1 LEVATSFDDIIPNL
15 YSLREFD
22 SNRQVVIDWE
32 IEALSKEKSAFAVAS
47 QSQLAMFRRMSLSF
61 AADLTIDSAMTLNQA
76 KVGCD
81 MQIRLLSGPACERL
95 RDLGFCEQLQ
105 VRKLAGGRNLIC
117 SICGTRMAIS
127 RELAEQVLV
136 SPIG

>member
-1 LEVATSFDDIIPNL
+1 MSHFLATDLE
-15 YSLREFD
+15 
-22 SNRQVVIDWE
+22 
-32 IEALSKEKSAFAVAS
+32 
-47 QSQLAMFRRMSLSF
+47 
-61 AADLTIDSAMTLNQA
+61 IDSAMTLNQVQ
-76 KVGCD
+76 VGCAV
-81 MQIRLLSGPACERL
+81 QIRVLSGPGCERL

>member
-1 LEVATSFDDIIPNL
+1 MSHALAT
-15 YSLREFD
+15 
-22 SNRQVVIDWE
+22 
-32 IEALSKEKSAFAVAS
+32 
-47 QSQLAMFRRMSLSF
+47 
-61 AADLTIDSAMTLNQA
+61 DLKVDSAMTLNQA

-81 MQIRLLSGPACERL
+81 MQIRVLSGPGCDRL

-105 VRKLAGGRNLIC
+105 VRKIAGGRNLIC

-136 SPIG
+136 CPVG

>member
-1 LEVATSFDDIIPNL
+1 MPHALATDLE
-15 YSLREFD
+15 
-22 SNRQVVIDWE
+22 
-32 IEALSKEKSAFAVAS
+32 
-47 QSQLAMFRRMSLSF
+47 
-61 AADLTIDSAMTLNQA
+61 IDSAMTLNQA

-81 MQIRLLSGPACERL
+81 MQIRVLSGPGCERL

-105 VRKLAGGRNLIC
+105 VRKIAGGRNLIC

-136 SPIG
+136 CPVG